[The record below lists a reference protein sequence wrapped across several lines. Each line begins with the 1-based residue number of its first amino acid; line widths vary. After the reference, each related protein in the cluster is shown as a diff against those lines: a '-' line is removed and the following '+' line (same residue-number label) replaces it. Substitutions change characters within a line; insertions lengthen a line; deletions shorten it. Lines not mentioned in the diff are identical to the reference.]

1 MKYIIETKNLSKS
14 FGDLKAVN
22 KISFKVKKG
31 GLFAFLGLNGAG
43 KSTTI
48 NMLCQIIN
56 KDAGKIIINNYN
68 LDNKPEK
75 IKKDLGIVFQSSVLD
90 LELTV
95 LQNLTSRASLYNLSK
110 EQTNK
115 RLKYLIDIFD
125 LEDIL
130 NRPYGVLS
138 GGQRRKT
145 DIARALIHEP
155 KILFLDEPTAGLD
168 PIIRNQVWNILTTL
182 MNENDL
188 TIFLTTHYMEEVINS
203 NYVVILDE
211 GNIVAEG
218 TPDNLKDLYATDL
231 LRVLSKKSTN
241 IESLFQKHNIKYS
254 YRNECYYIDLK
265 NPLEAY
271 EIINLNPLLLSNFE
285 VIKGNMDQVFL
296 NVTGKKLGEN
306 NEEI

>member
-14 FGDLKAVN
+14 FGELKAVN
-22 KISFKVKKG
+22 NISFKVKKG

-56 KDAGKIIINNYN
+56 KDHGEIIINKCNI
-68 LDNKPEK
+68 DNKPET
-75 IKKDLGIVFQSSVLD
+75 IKKDIGIVFQSSVLD
-90 LELTV
+90 PELTV
-95 LQNLTSRASLYNLSK
+95 LQNLISRASLYNLSK
-110 EQTNK
+110 EKTKK
-115 RLKYLIDIFD
+115 RLNYLIDIFN

-168 PIIRNQVWNILTTL
+168 PIIRNQVWHILTTL
-182 MNENDL
+182 MHENDL
-188 TIFLTTHYMEEVINS
+188 TIFLTTHYMEEVLNS

-218 TPDNLKDLYATDL
+218 TPDNLKDLYASDL
-231 LRVLSKKSTN
+231 LRVLSKKSAD
-241 IESLFQKHNIKYS
+241 IEALFNKNNIKYT
-254 YRNECYYIDLK
+254 YKNECYYINLD
-265 NPLEAY
+265 NPREAY
-271 EIINLNPLLLSNFE
+271 EIINLNPDLLNNFE

-296 NVTGKKLGEN
+296 NVTGKELGEEN
-306 NEEI
+306 GKV

>member
-14 FGDLKAVN
+14 FGELKAVN
-22 KISFKVKKG
+22 NISFKVKKG

-56 KDAGKIIINNYN
+56 KDHGEIIINKCNI
-68 LDNKPEK
+68 DNKSET
-75 IKKDLGIVFQSSVLD
+75 IKKDIGIVFQSSVLD
-90 LELTV
+90 PELTV
-95 LQNLTSRASLYNLSK
+95 LQNLISRASLYNLSK
-110 EQTNK
+110 EKTKK
-115 RLKYLIDIFD
+115 RLNYLIDIFN

-168 PIIRNQVWNILTTL
+168 PIIRNQVWHILTTL
-182 MNENDL
+182 MHENDL
-188 TIFLTTHYMEEVINS
+188 TIFLTTHYMEEVLNS

-218 TPDNLKDLYATDL
+218 TPDNLKDLYASDL
-231 LRVLSKKSTN
+231 LRVLSKKSAD
-241 IESLFQKHNIKYS
+241 IEALFNKNNIKYT
-254 YRNECYYIDLK
+254 YKNECYYINLD
-265 NPLEAY
+265 NPREAY
-271 EIINLNPLLLSNFE
+271 EIINLNPDLLNNFE

-296 NVTGKKLGEN
+296 NVTGKELGEEN
-306 NEEI
+306 GKF

>member
-14 FGDLKAVN
+14 FGELKAVN
-22 KISFKVKKG
+22 NISFKVKKG

-56 KDAGKIIINNYN
+56 KDHGEIIINKCNI
-68 LDNKPEK
+68 DNKPEI
-75 IKKDLGIVFQSSVLD
+75 IKKDIGIVFQSSVLD
-90 LELTV
+90 PELTV
-95 LQNLTSRASLYNLSK
+95 LQNLISRASLYNLSK
-110 EQTNK
+110 EKTKK
-115 RLKYLIDIFD
+115 RLKYLIDIFN

-168 PIIRNQVWNILTTL
+168 PIIRNQVWHILTTL
-182 MNENDL
+182 MHENDL
-188 TIFLTTHYMEEVINS
+188 TIFLTTHYMEEVLNS

-218 TPDNLKDLYATDL
+218 TPDNLKDLYASDL
-231 LRVLSKKSTN
+231 LRVLSKKSAD
-241 IESLFQKHNIKYS
+241 IEALFNKNNIKYT
-254 YRNECYYIDLK
+254 YKNECYYINLD
-265 NPLEAY
+265 NPREAY
-271 EIINLNPLLLSNFE
+271 EIINLNPDLLNNFE

-296 NVTGKKLGEN
+296 NVTGKELGEEN
-306 NEEI
+306 GKV

>member
-14 FGDLKAVN
+14 FGELKAVN
-22 KISFKVKKG
+22 NISFKVKKG

-56 KDAGKIIINNYN
+56 KDHGEIIINKCNI
-68 LDNKPEK
+68 DNKPET
-75 IKKDLGIVFQSSVLD
+75 IKKDIGIVFQSSVLD
-90 LELTV
+90 PELTV
-95 LQNLTSRASLYNLSK
+95 LQNLISRASLYNLSK
-110 EQTNK
+110 EKTKK
-115 RLKYLIDIFD
+115 RLNYLIDIFN

-168 PIIRNQVWNILTTL
+168 PIIRNQVWHILTTL
-182 MNENDL
+182 MHENDL
-188 TIFLTTHYMEEVINS
+188 TIFLTTHYMEEVLNS

-211 GNIVAEG
+211 GNIVTEG
-218 TPDNLKDLYATDL
+218 TPDNLKDLYASDL
-231 LRVLSKKSTN
+231 LRVLSKKSAD
-241 IESLFQKHNIKYS
+241 IEALFNKNNIKYT
-254 YRNECYYIDLK
+254 YKNECYYINLD
-265 NPLEAY
+265 NPREAY
-271 EIINLNPLLLSNFE
+271 EIINLNPDLLNNFE

-296 NVTGKKLGEN
+296 NVTGKELGEEN
-306 NEEI
+306 GKV

>member
-14 FGDLKAVN
+14 FGELKAVN
-22 KISFKVKKG
+22 NISFKVKKG

-56 KDAGKIIINNYN
+56 KDHGEIIINKCNI
-68 LDNKPEK
+68 DNKSET
-75 IKKDLGIVFQSSVLD
+75 IKKDIGIVFQSSVLD
-90 LELTV
+90 PELTV
-95 LQNLTSRASLYNLSK
+95 LQNLISRASLYNLSK
-110 EQTNK
+110 EKTKK
-115 RLKYLIDIFD
+115 RLNYLIDIFN

-168 PIIRNQVWNILTTL
+168 PIIRNQVWHILTTL
-182 MNENDL
+182 MHENDL
-188 TIFLTTHYMEEVINS
+188 TIFLTTHYMEEVLNS

-218 TPDNLKDLYATDL
+218 TPDNLKDLYASDL
-231 LRVLSKKSTN
+231 LRVLSKKSAD
-241 IESLFQKHNIKYS
+241 IEALFNKNNIKYT
-254 YRNECYYIDLK
+254 YKNECYYINLD
-265 NPLEAY
+265 NPREAY
-271 EIINLNPLLLSNFE
+271 EIINLNPDLLNNFE

-296 NVTGKKLGEN
+296 NVTGKELGEEN
-306 NEEI
+306 GKV

>member
-14 FGDLKAVN
+14 FGELKAVN
-22 KISFKVKKG
+22 NISFKVKKG

-56 KDAGKIIINNYN
+56 KDHGEIIINKCNI
-68 LDNKPEK
+68 DNKPET
-75 IKKDLGIVFQSSVLD
+75 IKDIGIVFQSSVLD
-90 LELTV
+90 PELTV
-95 LQNLTSRASLYNLSK
+95 LQNLISRASLYNLSK
-110 EQTNK
+110 EKTKK
-115 RLKYLIDIFD
+115 RLNYLIDIFN

-168 PIIRNQVWNILTTL
+168 PIIRNQVWHILTTL
-182 MNENDL
+182 MHENDL
-188 TIFLTTHYMEEVINS
+188 TIFLTTHYMEEVLNS

-218 TPDNLKDLYATDL
+218 TPDNLKDLYASDL
-231 LRVLSKKSTN
+231 LRVLSKKSAD
-241 IESLFQKHNIKYS
+241 IEALFNKNNIKYT
-254 YRNECYYIDLK
+254 YKNECYYINLD
-265 NPLEAY
+265 NPREAY
-271 EIINLNPLLLSNFE
+271 EIINLNPDLLNNFE

-296 NVTGKKLGEN
+296 NVTGKELGEEN
-306 NEEI
+306 GKV

>member
-14 FGDLKAVN
+14 FGELKAVN
-22 KISFKVKKG
+22 NISFKVKKG

-56 KDAGKIIINNYN
+56 KDHGEIIINKCNI
-68 LDNKPEK
+68 DNKPEI
-75 IKKDLGIVFQSSVLD
+75 IKKDIGIVFQSSVLD
-90 LELTV
+90 PELTV
-95 LQNLTSRASLYNLSK
+95 LQNLISRASLYNLSK
-110 EQTNK
+110 EKTKK
-115 RLKYLIDIFD
+115 RLNYLIDIFN

-168 PIIRNQVWNILTTL
+168 PIIRNQVWHILTTL
-182 MNENDL
+182 MHENDL
-188 TIFLTTHYMEEVINS
+188 TIFLTTHYMEEVLNS

-218 TPDNLKDLYATDL
+218 TPDNLKDLYASDL
-231 LRVLSKKSTN
+231 LRVLSKKSAD
-241 IESLFQKHNIKYS
+241 IEALFNKHNIKYT
-254 YRNECYYIDLK
+254 YKNECYYINLD
-265 NPLEAY
+265 NPREAY
-271 EIINLNPLLLSNFE
+271 EIINLNPDLLNNFE

-296 NVTGKKLGEN
+296 NVTGKELGEEN
-306 NEEI
+306 GKV

>member
-14 FGDLKAVN
+14 FGELKAVN
-22 KISFKVKKG
+22 NISFKVKKG

-56 KDAGKIIINNYN
+56 KDHGEIIINKCNI
-68 LDNKPEK
+68 DNKSET
-75 IKKDLGIVFQSSVLD
+75 IKKDIGIVFQSSVLD
-90 LELTV
+90 PELTV
-95 LQNLTSRASLYNLSK
+95 LQNLISRASLYNLSK
-110 EQTNK
+110 EKTKK
-115 RLKYLIDIFD
+115 RLNYLIDIFN

-168 PIIRNQVWNILTTL
+168 PIIRNQVWHILTTL
-182 MNENDL
+182 MRENDL
-188 TIFLTTHYMEEVINS
+188 TIFLTTHYMEEVLNS

-218 TPDNLKDLYATDL
+218 TPDNLKDLYASDL
-231 LRVLSKKSTN
+231 LRVLSKKSAD
-241 IESLFQKHNIKYS
+241 IEALFNKNNIKYT
-254 YRNECYYIDLK
+254 YKNECYYINLD
-265 NPLEAY
+265 NPREAY
-271 EIINLNPLLLSNFE
+271 EIINLNPDLLNNFE

-296 NVTGKKLGEN
+296 NVTGKELGEEN
-306 NEEI
+306 GKV

>member
-14 FGDLKAVN
+14 FGELKAVN
-22 KISFKVKKG
+22 NISFKVKKG

-56 KDAGKIIINNYN
+56 KDHGEIIINKCNI
-68 LDNKPEK
+68 DNKSET
-75 IKKDLGIVFQSSVLD
+75 IKKDIGIVFQSSVLD
-90 LELTV
+90 PELTV
-95 LQNLTSRASLYNLSK
+95 LQNLISRASLYNLSK
-110 EQTNK
+110 EKTKK
-115 RLKYLIDIFD
+115 RLNYLIGIFN

-168 PIIRNQVWNILTTL
+168 PIIRNQVWHILTTL
-182 MNENDL
+182 MHENDL
-188 TIFLTTHYMEEVINS
+188 TIFLTTHYMEEVLNS

-218 TPDNLKDLYATDL
+218 TPDNLKDLYASDL
-231 LRVLSKKSTN
+231 LRVLSKKSAD
-241 IESLFQKHNIKYS
+241 IEALFNKNNIKYT
-254 YRNECYYIDLK
+254 YKNECYYINLD
-265 NPLEAY
+265 NPREAY
-271 EIINLNPLLLSNFE
+271 EIINLNPDLLNNFE

-296 NVTGKKLGEN
+296 NVTGKELGEEN
-306 NEEI
+306 GKV

>member
-14 FGDLKAVN
+14 FGELKAVN
-22 KISFKVKKG
+22 NISFKVKKG

-56 KDAGKIIINNYN
+56 KDHGEIIINKCNI
-68 LDNKPEK
+68 DNNSET
-75 IKKDLGIVFQSSVLD
+75 IKKDIGIVFQSSVLD
-90 LELTV
+90 PELTV
-95 LQNLTSRASLYNLSK
+95 LQNLISRASLYNLSK
-110 EQTNK
+110 EKTKK
-115 RLKYLIDIFD
+115 RLNYLIDIFN

-168 PIIRNQVWNILTTL
+168 PIIRNQVWHILTTL
-182 MNENDL
+182 MHENDL
-188 TIFLTTHYMEEVINS
+188 TIFLTTHYMEEVLNS

-218 TPDNLKDLYATDL
+218 TPDNLKDLYASDL
-231 LRVLSKKSTN
+231 LRVLSKKSAD
-241 IESLFQKHNIKYS
+241 IEALFNKNNIKYT
-254 YRNECYYIDLK
+254 YKNECYYINLD
-265 NPLEAY
+265 NPREAY
-271 EIINLNPLLLSNFE
+271 EIINLNPDLLNNFE

-296 NVTGKKLGEN
+296 NVTGKELGEEN
-306 NEEI
+306 GKV

>member
-14 FGDLKAVN
+14 FGELKAVN
-22 KISFKVKKG
+22 NISFKVKKG

-56 KDAGKIIINNYN
+56 KDHGEIIINKCNI
-68 LDNKPEK
+68 DNKSET
-75 IKKDLGIVFQSSVLD
+75 IKKDIGIVFQSSVLD
-90 LELTV
+90 PELTV
-95 LQNLTSRASLYNLSK
+95 LQNLISRASLYNLSK
-110 EQTNK
+110 EKTKK
-115 RLKYLIDIFD
+115 RLNYLIDIFN

-138 GGQRRKT
+138 GGQRRKI

-168 PIIRNQVWNILTTL
+168 PIIRNQVWHILTTL
-182 MNENDL
+182 MHENDL
-188 TIFLTTHYMEEVINS
+188 TIFLTTHYMEEVLNS

-218 TPDNLKDLYATDL
+218 TPDNLKDLYASDL
-231 LRVLSKKSTN
+231 LRVLSKKSAD
-241 IESLFQKHNIKYS
+241 IEALFNKNNIKYT
-254 YRNECYYIDLK
+254 YKNECYYINLD
-265 NPLEAY
+265 NPREAY
-271 EIINLNPLLLSNFE
+271 EIINLNPDLLNNFE

-296 NVTGKKLGEN
+296 NVTGKELGEEN
-306 NEEI
+306 GKV

>member
-14 FGDLKAVN
+14 FGELKAVN
-22 KISFKVKKG
+22 NISFKVKKG

-56 KDAGKIIINNYN
+56 KDHGEIIINKCNI
-68 LDNKPEK
+68 DNKPET
-75 IKKDLGIVFQSSVLD
+75 IKKDIGIVFQSSVLD
-90 LELTV
+90 PELTV
-95 LQNLTSRASLYNLSK
+95 LQNLISRASLYNLSK
-110 EQTNK
+110 EKTKK
-115 RLKYLIDIFD
+115 RLNYLIDIFN

-138 GGQRRKT
+138 GGQRRKI

-168 PIIRNQVWNILTTL
+168 PIIRNQVWHILTTL
-182 MNENDL
+182 MHENDL
-188 TIFLTTHYMEEVINS
+188 TIFLTTHYMEEVLNS

-218 TPDNLKDLYATDL
+218 TPDNLKDLYASDL
-231 LRVLSKKSTN
+231 LRVLSKKSAD
-241 IESLFQKHNIKYS
+241 IEALFNKNNIKYT
-254 YRNECYYIDLK
+254 YKNECYYINLD
-265 NPLEAY
+265 NPREAY
-271 EIINLNPLLLSNFE
+271 EIINLNPDLLNNFE

-296 NVTGKKLGEN
+296 NVTGKELGEEN
-306 NEEI
+306 GKV

>member
-14 FGDLKAVN
+14 FGELKAVN
-22 KISFKVKKG
+22 NISFKVKKG

-56 KDAGKIIINNYN
+56 KDHGEIIINKCNI
-68 LDNKPEK
+68 DNKSET
-75 IKKDLGIVFQSSVLD
+75 IKKDIGIVFQSSVLD
-90 LELTV
+90 PELTV
-95 LQNLTSRASLYNLSK
+95 LQNLISRASLYNLSK
-110 EQTNK
+110 EKTKK
-115 RLKYLIDIFD
+115 RLNYLIDIFN

-168 PIIRNQVWNILTTL
+168 PIIRNQVWHILTTL
-182 MNENDL
+182 MHENDL
-188 TIFLTTHYMEEVINS
+188 TIFLTTHYMEEVLNS

-218 TPDNLKDLYATDL
+218 TPDNLKDLYASDL
-231 LRVLSKKSTN
+231 LRVLSKKSAD
-241 IESLFQKHNIKYS
+241 IEALFNKNNIKYT
-254 YRNECYYIDLK
+254 YKNECYYINLD
-265 NPLEAY
+265 NPREVY
-271 EIINLNPLLLSNFE
+271 EIINLNPDLLNNFE

-296 NVTGKKLGEN
+296 NVTGKELGEEN
-306 NEEI
+306 GKV

>member
-14 FGDLKAVN
+14 FGELKAVN
-22 KISFKVKKG
+22 NISFKVKKG

-56 KDAGKIIINNYN
+56 KDHGEIIINKCNI
-68 LDNKPEK
+68 DNKPEI
-75 IKKDLGIVFQSSVLD
+75 IKKDIGIVFQSSVLD
-90 LELTV
+90 PELTV
-95 LQNLTSRASLYNLSK
+95 LQNLISRASLYNLSK
-110 EQTNK
+110 EKTKK
-115 RLKYLIDIFD
+115 RLNYLIDIFN

-168 PIIRNQVWNILTTL
+168 PIIRNQVWHILTTL
-182 MNENDL
+182 MHENDL
-188 TIFLTTHYMEEVINS
+188 TIFLTTHYMEEVLNS

-218 TPDNLKDLYATDL
+218 TPDNLKDLYASDL
-231 LRVLSKKSTN
+231 LRVLSKKSAD
-241 IESLFQKHNIKYS
+241 IEALFNKHNIKYT
-254 YRNECYYIDLK
+254 YKNECYYINLD
-265 NPLEAY
+265 NPREAY
-271 EIINLNPLLLSNFE
+271 EIINLNPDLLNNFE
-285 VIKGNMDQVFL
+285 VIKGSMDQVFL
-296 NVTGKKLGEN
+296 NVTGKELGEEN
-306 NEEI
+306 GKV

>member
-14 FGDLKAVN
+14 FGELKAVN
-22 KISFKVKKG
+22 NISFKVKKG

-56 KDAGKIIINNYN
+56 KDHGEIIINKCNI
-68 LDNKPEK
+68 DNKSET
-75 IKKDLGIVFQSSVLD
+75 IKKDIGIVFQSSVLD
-90 LELTV
+90 PELTV
-95 LQNLTSRASLYNLSK
+95 LQNLISRASLYNLSK
-110 EQTNK
+110 EKTKK
-115 RLKYLIDIFD
+115 RLKYLIDIFN

-168 PIIRNQVWNILTTL
+168 PIIRNQVWHILTTL
-182 MNENDL
+182 MHENDL
-188 TIFLTTHYMEEVINS
+188 TIFLTTHYMEEVLNS

-218 TPDNLKDLYATDL
+218 TPDNLKDLYASDL
-231 LRVLSKKSTN
+231 LRVLSKKSAD
-241 IESLFQKHNIKYS
+241 IEALFNKNNIKYT
-254 YRNECYYIDLK
+254 YKNECYYINLD
-265 NPLEAY
+265 NPREAY
-271 EIINLNPLLLSNFE
+271 EIINLNPDLLNNFE

-296 NVTGKKLGEN
+296 NVTGKELGEEN
-306 NEEI
+306 GKV

>member
-14 FGDLKAVN
+14 FGELKAVN
-22 KISFKVKKG
+22 NISFKVKKG

-56 KDAGKIIINNYN
+56 KDHGEIIINKCNI
-68 LDNKPEK
+68 DNKPEI
-75 IKKDLGIVFQSSVLD
+75 IKKDIGIVFQSSVLD
-90 LELTV
+90 PELTV
-95 LQNLTSRASLYNLSK
+95 LQNLISRASLYNLSK
-110 EQTNK
+110 EKTKK
-115 RLKYLIDIFD
+115 RLNYLIDIFN

-155 KILFLDEPTAGLD
+155 EILFLDEPTAGLD
-168 PIIRNQVWNILTTL
+168 PIIRNQVWHILTTL
-182 MNENDL
+182 MHENDL
-188 TIFLTTHYMEEVINS
+188 TIFLTTHYMEEVLNS

-218 TPDNLKDLYATDL
+218 TPDNLKDLYASDL
-231 LRVLSKKSTN
+231 LRVLSKKSAD
-241 IESLFQKHNIKYS
+241 IEALFNKNNIKYT
-254 YRNECYYIDLK
+254 YKNECYYINLD
-265 NPLEAY
+265 NPREAY
-271 EIINLNPLLLSNFE
+271 EIINLNPDLLNNFE

-296 NVTGKKLGEN
+296 NVTGKELGEEN
-306 NEEI
+306 GKV